1 MNEMYAEWLVKRKT
15 PAYAILLKI
24 VMGILCVIALL
35 LALTPFLGI
44 FGIIILVLV
53 GVATYFVFRNSN
65 VEYEYLFVTNILSID
80 RIYGKSKRKKA
91 WEGPMEGI
99 QIVAP
104 TGSTEAKDHE
114 TNNMKV
120 LDFSS
125 CEPDAK
131 TYTLISQ
138 AGSET
143 TKIIFE
149 PNEKLLHCMKMTAP
163 RKVVEQV

>member
-15 PAYAILLKI
+15 PSYTILFKI
-24 VMGILCVIALL
+24 LMGILCVIAC
-35 LALTPFLGI
+35 FLSI
-44 FGIIILVLV
+44 TFGIIGMIILLIV
-53 GVATYFVFRNSN
+53 GAATYFVFRNSE
-65 VEYEYLFVTNILSID
+65 VEYEYLYVTNTLTID
-80 RIYGKSKRKKA
+80 RIFGKTKRKKA
-91 WEGPMEGI
+91 WEGAMDGV

-120 LDFSS
+120 LDFSTRES
-125 CEPDAK
+125 GAK
-131 TYTLISQ
+131 TYTLISH

-149 PNEKLLHCMKMTAP
+149 PNEKLLHCMKMTSP
-163 RKVVEQV
+163 RKVIKQV